1 MSLYNNSSSTI
12 LSKEFT
18 FPTLEVHVSVIVGI
32 VLGLIIIG
40 TIFGNILVLLAVFY
54 NSHLRSTTNFFIVNL
69 AVADLL
75 LGILVLPFSA
85 TLEIL
90 GYWPFERQFCVIW
103 AAVDVLLCTA
113 SITTLCVISVDR
125 YIGVTR
131 PLRHSS
137 IMTESRAFIVI
148 AVVWILSATV
158 SLGPLL
164 GWRKEPGP
172 DSRICIVNDDKGYVI
187 FSAAFSFYIPM
198 ITIVL
203 LYYRIYR
210 EAVKHTRCLMAGVKI
225 SKDQETIT
233 LRVHI
238 GRHNSHG
245 VVQSV
250 PCRTNGHSDHVMYFS
265 SRPNFKQNI
274 SNKIA
279 KFKREKKAAKTLGIV
294 VGVFVLCWFPFFFC
308 LPLGK
313 FFILYNYMVYLKI
326 LHTVKKTITKLNFG
340 KDIN

>member
-1 MSLYNNSSSTI
+1 MESCNNSSAVN
-12 LSKEFT
+12 FT
-18 FPTLEVHVSVIVGI
+18 EELKFNTLDVHISVIVGAI
-32 VLGLIIIG
+32 LGFIIFG
-40 TIFGNILVLLAVFY
+40 TIFGNILVLLAVYY
-54 NSHLRSTTNFFIVNL
+54 NTHLRNTTNYFIVNL

-75 LGILVLPFSA
+75 LGISVLPFSA

-90 GYWPFERQFCVIW
+90 GYWPFERQFCEIW

-131 PLRHSS
+131 PLRHSTIMSETRAS
-137 IMTESRAFIVI
+137 III
-148 AVVWILSATV
+148 AVVWILSLTI

-164 GWRKEPGP
+164 GWRKEPDP
-172 DSRICIVNDDKGYVI
+172 DPRLCIVNDDKGYVI
-187 FSAAFSFYIPM
+187 FSAVFSFYIPM
-198 ITIVL
+198 IIVVL

-210 EAVKHTRCLMAGVKI
+210 EAVKHTNCLLSGVKT
-225 SKDQETIT
+225 SKYHESSKIT
-233 LRVHI
+233 LRVHM
-238 GRHNSHG
+238 GRSSSHS

-250 PCRTNGHSDHVMYFS
+250 PCKTNGNSDHVMYFS

-313 FFILYNYMVYLKI
+313 
-326 LHTVKKTITKLNFG
+326 
-340 KDIN
+340 

>member
-1 MSLYNNSSSTI
+1 
-12 LSKEFT
+12 
-18 FPTLEVHVSVIVGI
+18 
-32 VLGLIIIG
+32 
-40 TIFGNILVLLAVFY
+40 
-54 NSHLRSTTNFFIVNL
+54 
-69 AVADLL
+69 
-75 LGILVLPFSA
+75 
-85 TLEIL
+85 
-90 GYWPFERQFCVIW
+90 
-103 AAVDVLLCTA
+103 
-113 SITTLCVISVDR
+113 
-125 YIGVTR
+125 
-131 PLRHSS
+131 
-137 IMTESRAFIVI
+137 MTESRAFIVI

-326 LHTVKKTITKLNFG
+326 LHTVKKSITKLNFG